1 MSSLIRAASLKN
13 YFEVAEQLE
22 LNPQPLLRA
31 VGLSRAMLADPE
43 RRIPAVAAVR
53 LLEDSAHASACAA
66 RVSINQLGKNQ
77 SVLSSSACHGRMAAR
92 QSWRTPCI
100 WHFPSIPCSPPR

>member
-53 LLEDSAHASACAA
+53 LLEDSAQASACDTFGLRMAES
-66 RVSINQLGKNQ
+66 RQLSDLG
-77 SVLSSSACHGRMAAR
+77 VLSLLLIHQPTLRDALVTTMK
-92 QSWRTPCI
+92 
-100 WHFPSIPCSPPR
+100 